1 MLNEILD
8 QYMRTLRKKN
18 HVCCVVLQKNH
29 NKNII
34 ISEPHT
40 HIQVTNGQH
49 LKKKRMKLIYIMY
62 FGRNSHFRAFFKVK

>member
-40 HIQVTNGQH
+40 HTYKWQMDSIWRKKEWNWYTLCTLEETHIFGPF
-49 LKKKRMKLIYIMY
+49 LK
-62 FGRNSHFRAFFKVK
+62 